1 MYLCLLEVGGFYSLW
16 WIFVVNITFF
26 VTVAILNQK
35 LNQCGSAAHYPKTR
49 FKKSTQYRGKPY
61 INFINIFFQFL
72 TLLVITDNFK
82 VKSMRT
88 AVLDTGKLETGNIK
102 NKFPTE

>member
-1 MYLCLLEVGGFYSLW
+1 MLPTTQKQGSKSQPNTGVNLILTLL
-16 WIFVVNITFF
+16 TF
-26 VTVAILNQK
+26 
-35 LNQCGSAAHYPKTR
+35 
-49 FKKSTQYRGKPY
+49 
-61 INFINIFFQFL
+61 FFQFL